1 MTWLSSLNSKKYKRR
16 MSQTLRRMNKSIERD
31 PLWKGRFIVRLVGSP
46 LKYVYQDRSGME
58 YFVTM
63 RFIDKQTG
71 IHRDFLAEVNSACMW
86 NGSKIFWAMNNFIIK
101 DCKVW
106 EECPRPS
113 YETSIDYTN
122 K

>member
-1 MTWLSSLNSKKYKRR
+1 MWLSSLKPKKYKRLISR
-16 MSQTLRRMNKSIERD
+16 TLRCMNKSIEQD
-31 PLWKGRFIVRLVGSP
+31 PLWKGRFIVRLIGTP
-46 LKYVYQDRSGME
+46 QKRVYEDRSGME

-71 IHRDFLAEVNSACMW
+71 IYRDHPAEVNSACMW
-86 NGSKIFWAMNNFIIK
+86 NGSKIFWAMNNFIIQ

-106 EECPRPS
+106 EEDPRPS
-113 YETSIDYTN
+113 YETSIDYT